1 MSNTKTSEDLSAND
15 AVFAQSLGTELRDA
29 EENLPGDI
37 SSRLNQARH
46 AALSAAEAKSAHG
59 WRFGGWQKLAGAS
72 AFAAVAVLSL
82 VLMQAETDTLPRM
95 SDEEMFAAQDAE
107 LLEDLEFL
115 AWVAEMETP
124 DA

>member
-1 MSNTKTSEDLSAND
+1 MSNTKTSNDLSPDD
-15 AVFAQSLGTELRDA
+15 ATFAHTLGSELRDA

-46 AALSAAEAKSAHG
+46 AALSAAETKSAHG

-82 VLMQAETDTLPRM
+82 VLMQTDPDTLPRM
-95 SDEEMFAAQDAE
+95 SDEELFAAQDAE

-115 AWVAEMETP
+115 AWVAELETP
-124 DA
+124 GA